1 MVRILTAPIGR
12 SAEKAAAA
20 LADLLTSPTYADTTA
35 AFFKLS
41 KPVRSPKASMDVTS
55 QRRLWL
61 RLAALVGIGANDT
74 IGAAG

>member
-1 MVRILTAPIGR
+1 
-12 SAEKAAAA
+12 
-20 LADLLTSPTYADTTA
+20 
-35 AFFKLS
+35 
-41 KPVRSPKASMDVTS
+41 MDVTS